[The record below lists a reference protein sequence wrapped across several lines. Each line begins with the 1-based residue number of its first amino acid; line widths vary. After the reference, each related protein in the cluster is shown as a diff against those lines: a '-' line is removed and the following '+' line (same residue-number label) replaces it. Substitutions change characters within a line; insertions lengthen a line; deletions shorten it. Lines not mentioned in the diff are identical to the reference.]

1 MHHSIRLVHA
11 PFHCPPLVPV
21 LVRPNLGTVREPWI
35 QLTSFFS
42 RSFPSAVF
50 KRFLTSKWHTFC
62 YINAHFL
69 ITLFI
74 GHIQE
79 MPQLGW
85 ERLLRGGGRVRLH
98 CKGVLCYVIEDF
110 SR

>member
-1 MHHSIRLVHA
+1 L
-11 PFHCPPLVPV
+11 L
-21 LVRPNLGTVREPWI
+21 
-35 QLTSFFS
+35 
-42 RSFPSAVF
+42 
-50 KRFLTSKWHTFC
+50 
-62 YINAHFL
+62 
-69 ITLFI
+69 TLFI